1 MLNALFRRAARLAH
15 APVFRLA
22 VPGLMAW
29 SLWAPTAHAA
39 EPPANAQVMPAPFKH
54 YQGWRDE
61 PLQDW
66 RQANERVG
74 EVGGWRTYLRE
85 SAPGGGADAGAG
97 DQGSHGGHGHHGH

>member
-1 MLNALFRRAARLAH
+1 MLNALFRRAARLAR

-22 VPGLMAW
+22 APGLLVW

-39 EPPANAQVMPAPFKH
+39 EPPASAQAMPAPFNH

-66 RQANERVG
+66 REANERVG
-74 EVGGWRTYLRE
+74 EIGGWRTYLRE
-85 SAPGGGADAGAG
+85 SQQGEDGAD
-97 DQGSHGGHGHHGH
+97 QNSGGRHGHPGH

>member
-1 MLNALFRRAARLAH
+1 MLNAFFRRATRLAR

-22 VPGLMAW
+22 APGLVAW
-29 SLWAPTAHAA
+29 SLWTPPALAA
-39 EPPANAQVMPAPFKH
+39 EPPARAQAMPAPFNH

-85 SAPGGGADAGAG
+85 SQPTGDGAEPARS
-97 DQGSHGGHGHHGH
+97 QGNGHHGHHGH

>member
-1 MLNALFRRAARLAH
+1 
-15 APVFRLA
+15 
-22 VPGLMAW
+22 MAW
-29 SLWAPTAHAA
+29 GPAHAA
-39 EPPANAQVMPAPFKH
+39 EAAPAEQAVAAPFRL

-85 SAPGGGADAGAG
+85 AQQDGERSDNAHAHPG
-97 DQGSHGGHGHHGH
+97 H